1 MASSKGFRIWQRP
14 GGRPT
19 GPEERDAELE
29 ACAELV
35 QGLADGEP
43 GVVRRLAAQARES
56 SGAVFVAIA
65 RCAAGGR
72 GVSFVAVEGP
82 AGTEAALGNESFVP
96 IWRAALD
103 GRHTVSGEVPSG
115 PEASRGTSGESWPFR
130 RQGIESVVAIPLEA
144 RGAPLGLLV
153 AGIAAEGTG
162 EATRERL
169 EVRAPLA
176 ALALA
181 EEQRMARTRVNDQWL
196 AALLDSME
204 NAVLLVEPGGRV
216 RLANA
221 RLPLLLGIAP
231 ERMGKIRTFDELLA
245 AVRGNFRDPRAAET
259 RWREIQ
265 RRDDEVAWDEVELER
280 PAPRVLERFARPV
293 RNAEGERLGWLEL
306 YRETSG
312 EPRLGSRQ
320 AQTEKLAALGQI
332 ISGIAHELNNPL
344 TSIVGYAQLL
354 LSRSKGDGEIKRI
367 FDEAQRAG
375 TIVRNLLLFAREEKP
390 QRKGVRL
397 NEIVKQTIA
406 LRDYE
411 LRLENISLTLDL
423 EPGLP
428 AVLADPQQLQQM
440 VLNLLM
446 NAEQALE
453 NGPGRGE
460 IEVRTSSRKP
470 HAVRLEVHDD
480 GAGIPR
486 EVLPRIFDPF
496 YTTKPAGAGT
506 GLGLSIVN
514 AIAQEHG
521 GEVSVESEPG
531 RGATFVVDLPA
542 APAGREEENESAEAA
557 PPAVLSRPEAAPG
570 VRRRILV
577 VEDEPTVAS
586 LVADVLR
593 EEGHDVETILD
604 SVQALQRLDQEDFDL
619 LICDLKMPKLDGRAL
634 YEGALR
640 RGRTSRDRV
649 LFITGDTLRPLT
661 LDFVRRSS
669 LPYLAKPFLVEELTQ
684 TVRSV
689 LSGRRAAAAESPAPV
704 PRAPA
709 VGE

>member
-1 MASSKGFRIWQRP
+1 MASSKGFQLWPRP
-14 GGRPT
+14 GGGARSP
-19 GPEERDAELE
+19 GDRHAEFE

-43 GVVRRLAAQARES
+43 GVLRRLAAQAQES
-56 SGAVFVAIA
+56 SGALFVAIA

-82 AGTEAALGNESFVP
+82 PGTEAALGNESFVP
-96 IWRAALD
+96 IWRAALEG
-103 GRHTVSGEVPSG
+103 GRTLSGEAPSG
-115 PEASRGTSGESWPFR
+115 TETARGATGASLPFR
-130 RQGIESVVAIPLEA
+130 RQGIESVVAIPLESRA
-144 RGAPLGLLV
+144 APLGLLV
-153 AGIAAEGTG
+153 AGIAAEAPG

-169 EVRAPLA
+169 ELLAPLA

-181 EEQRMARTRVNDQWL
+181 EEQRVSRSRVNDQWL

-204 NAVLLVEPGGRV
+204 NAVLLIEPGGRV

-221 RLPLLLGIAP
+221 RLPLLLGIAL
-231 ERMGKIRTFDELLA
+231 ERMAKIKTFDELLA
-245 AVRGNFRDPRAAET
+245 AVRGNFRDPSGAEA

-265 RRDDEVAWDEVELER
+265 QRDDEVAWDEVELER
-280 PAPRVLERFARPV
+280 PSPRVLERFARPV

-306 YRETSG
+306 YRETSS
-312 EPRLGSRQ
+312 ERELASRRSQ
-320 AQTEKLAALGQI
+320 MEKMAALGHI
-332 ISGIAHELNNPL
+332 ISGVAHELNNPL

-354 LSRSKGDGEIKRI
+354 LGRSKGDAEIKRI
-367 FDEAQRAG
+367 FDQAQRAG
-375 TIVRNLLLFAREEKP
+375 AIARNLLLFARDEKP
-390 QRKGVRL
+390 QRKLVRL
-397 NEIVKQTIA
+397 NEIVQQTIA

-411 LRLENISLTLDL
+411 LRVENISVTLDL

-428 AVLADPQQLQQM
+428 PVLADSHQMQQM
-440 VLNLLM
+440 VLNLLL
-446 NAEQALE
+446 NAEQAVE

-460 IEVRTSSRKP
+460 IEVRTSSPKP
-470 HAVRLEVHDD
+470 HAVRLEVRDD

-486 EVLPRIFDPF
+486 EVLPHIFDPF
-496 YTTKPAGAGT
+496 YTTKPAGTGT

-514 AIAQEHG
+514 AIAREQG
-521 GEVSVESEPG
+521 GEVSAESKPG
-531 RGATFVVDLPA
+531 RGATIVVDLPA
-542 APAGREEENESAEAA
+542 APASWVERQEPAVGVVPRRQEAA
-557 PPAVLSRPEAAPG
+557 RGP
-570 VRRRILV
+570 RRRILV

-604 SVQALQRLDQEDFDL
+604 SVQALERLEREDFDL

-640 RGRTSRDRV
+640 RGRTGRDRV
-649 LFITGDTLRPLT
+649 LFITGDTLRPMT
-661 LDFVRRSS
+661 LDFVRRNS

-689 LSGRRAAAAESPAPV
+689 LSARREAAPGSPVAV
-704 PRAPA
+704 PRAPS
-709 VGE
+709 VSE

>member
-1 MASSKGFRIWQRP
+1 MATPKGFELWPRP
-14 GGRPT
+14 DRRQASRDD
-19 GPEERDAELE
+19 RDAEFE
-29 ACAELV
+29 SYAEFV
-35 QGLADGEP
+35 QSLADGEP
-43 GVVRRLAAQARES
+43 GPMRRLAARARKA

-82 AGTEAALGNESFVP
+82 PGTEAALGNENFVP
-96 IWRAALD
+96 IWRAALE
-103 GRHTVSGEVPSG
+103 GRRTISGDVPFG
-115 PEASRGTSGESWPFR
+115 REASSGTADASLRLR
-130 RQGIESVVAIPLEA
+130 RQGIESVLAIPLEA
-144 RGAPLGLLV
+144 RGAPVGLLV
-153 AGIAAEGTG
+153 AGLAADAPDA
-162 EATRERL
+162 ATRERL
-169 EVRAPLA
+169 ELHAPLA

-181 EEQRMARTRVNDQWL
+181 EEQYAERTRVNDQWL

-221 RLPLLLGIAP
+221 RLPELLGVAP
-231 ERMGKIRTFDELLA
+231 ERMGRIKTFDELLA
-245 AVRGNFRDPRAAET
+245 AVRGNFRDPRGAEA

-306 YRETSG
+306 YRETSS
-312 EPRLGSRQ
+312 ESRPGARKPQ
-320 AQTEKLAALGQI
+320 SEKMAALGQLV
-332 ISGIAHELNNPL
+332 SGIAHELNNPL
-344 TSIVGYAQLL
+344 TSIVGYAQRLL
-354 LSRSKGDGEIKRI
+354 GRAAGDAELQHI

-375 TIVRNLLLFAREEKP
+375 AIVRNLLLFAREAKP
-390 QRKGVRL
+390 ERKRVRL
-397 NEIVKQTIA
+397 NEIVKQTVA
-406 LRDYE
+406 LRDYV
-411 LRLENISLTLDL
+411 LRVENVSLTLDL

-428 AVLADPQQLQQM
+428 PVLADPHQLQQL
-440 VLNLLM
+440 VLNLLI
-446 NAEQALE
+446 NAEQAVE

-460 IEVRTSSRKP
+460 IEVRTSSVERRG
-470 HAVRLEVHDD
+470 VRLEVRDD
-480 GAGIPR
+480 GGGIPP

-496 YTTKPAGAGT
+496 FTTKLAGAGT
-506 GLGLSIVN
+506 GLGLSIVS

-521 GEVSVESEPG
+521 GEVRVESEPG
-531 RGATFVVDLPA
+531 RGATFIVELPSAPASLEEDVEPA
-542 APAGREEENESAEAA
+542 AATT
-557 PPAVLSRPEAAPG
+557 AVIRPRPEAAPG
-570 VRRRILV
+570 ARRRILV

-604 SVQALQRLDQEDFDL
+604 SVEALERLNREDFDL

-634 YEGALR
+634 YEDALR

-649 LFITGDTLRPLT
+649 LFITGDTLRPRT
-661 LDFVRRSS
+661 LDFVRRNS
-669 LPYLAKPFLVEELTQ
+669 LPYLAKPFLVDELTQ
-684 TVRSV
+684 TVRNV
-689 LSGRRAAAAESPAPV
+689 LGGRHDAANLPAPV
-704 PRAPA
+704 TRVPA

>member
-1 MASSKGFRIWQRP
+1 
-14 GGRPT
+14 
-19 GPEERDAELE
+19 
-29 ACAELV
+29 
-35 QGLADGEP
+35 
-43 GVVRRLAAQARES
+43 
-56 SGAVFVAIA
+56 
-65 RCAAGGR
+65 
-72 GVSFVAVEGP
+72 
-82 AGTEAALGNESFVP
+82 
-96 IWRAALD
+96 
-103 GRHTVSGEVPSG
+103 
-115 PEASRGTSGESWPFR
+115 
-130 RQGIESVVAIPLEA
+130 
-144 RGAPLGLLV
+144 
-153 AGIAAEGTG
+153 
-162 EATRERL
+162 
-169 EVRAPLA
+169 
-176 ALALA
+176 
-181 EEQRMARTRVNDQWL
+181 
-196 AALLDSME
+196 
-204 NAVLLVEPGGRV
+204 
-216 RLANA
+216 
-221 RLPLLLGIAP
+221 
-231 ERMGKIRTFDELLA
+231 
-245 AVRGNFRDPRAAET
+245 
-259 RWREIQ
+259 
-265 RRDDEVAWDEVELER
+265 
-280 PAPRVLERFARPV
+280 
-293 RNAEGERLGWLEL
+293 
-306 YRETSG
+306 
-312 EPRLGSRQ
+312 
-320 AQTEKLAALGQI
+320 TEKLAALGQI

-390 QRKGVRL
+390 QRKRVRL

-428 AVLADPQQLQQM
+428 PVLADPQQLQQM

-453 NGPGRGE
+453 NGPGQGE
-460 IEVRTSSRKP
+460 IEVRTSSRRP
-470 HAVRLEVHDD
+470 HAVRLEVRDD

-486 EVLPRIFDPF
+486 EALPRIFDPF
-496 YTTKPAGAGT
+496 YTTKQAGAGT

-542 APAGREEENESAEAA
+542 APASREEEDEPAGVA
-557 PPAVLSRPEAAPG
+557 PAVVLSRPEAGPG

-604 SVQALQRLDQEDFDL
+604 SVQALERLNQEDFDL

-634 YEGALR
+634 YEDALR

-661 LDFVRRSS
+661 LDFVRRNS
-669 LPYLAKPFLVEELTQ
+669 LPYLAKPFLVDELTQ

-689 LSGRRAAAAESPAPV
+689 LSGRRAAAAESAAPV

>member
-1 MASSKGFRIWQRP
+1 MASTEKSRLWPQP
-14 GGRPT
+14 GRRVSGRE
-19 GPEERDAELE
+19 GRDAELE
-29 ACAELV
+29 ACAEIV
-35 QGLADGEP
+35 QGLVDGEP
-43 GVVRRLAAQARES
+43 GVLRRLAAQARES
-56 SGAVFVAIA
+56 SGALFVAIA

-82 AGTEAALGNESFVP
+82 PGTEAALGNESFVP
-96 IWRAALD
+96 IWRAALEG
-103 GRHTVSGEVPSG
+103 GRTVSGEVPSG
-115 PEASRGTSGESWPFR
+115 VETSRGTTGASLPLR
-130 RQGIESVVAIPLEA
+130 RQGIESVVAIPLES

-153 AGIAAEGTG
+153 AGIAAEAPG

-169 EVRAPLA
+169 ELRAPLA

-181 EEQRMARTRVNDQWL
+181 EEQRTARTRVNDQWL

-216 RLANA
+216 RLSNA
-221 RLPLLLGIAP
+221 RLPQLLGIAP
-231 ERMGKIRTFDELLA
+231 ERMAKIKTFDELLA
-245 AVRGNFRDPRAAET
+245 AVRGNFRDPRGAEA

-265 RRDDEVAWDEVELER
+265 QREDELAWDEVELER

-306 YRETSG
+306 YRETSSDRG
-312 EPRLGSRQ
+312 PRSHQPQL
-320 AQTEKLAALGQI
+320 EKMAALGQI

-354 LSRSKGDGEIKRI
+354 LGRSKEDGEIKRI

-375 TIVRNLLLFAREEKP
+375 AIARSLLLFARDEKP
-390 QRKGVRL
+390 QRKRVQL

-411 LRLENISLTLDL
+411 LRVENISLTLDL

-428 AVLADPQQLQQM
+428 PVLADAHQLQQM
-440 VLNLLM
+440 VLNLLL

-453 NGPGRGE
+453 SGPGRGE
-460 IEVRTSSRKP
+460 IQVRTSSRRP
-470 HAVRLEVHDD
+470 HAVRLEVRDD
-480 GAGIPR
+480 GTGIPR

-531 RGATFVVDLPA
+531 GGASFLVELPA
-542 APAGREEENESAEAA
+542 APPSREEEHEPAIPA
-557 PPAVLSRPEAAPG
+557 PAVVLRRQETAPG
-570 VRRRILV
+570 PRRRILV

-604 SVQALQRLDQEDFDL
+604 SVQALERLEREEFDL

-661 LDFVRRSS
+661 LDFVRRNS

-689 LSGRRAAAAESPAPV
+689 LRGRREAAAGSPAAV